1 MGARRILHRESRQQ
15 RIAVL
20 ALVPHPRGAQ
30 HRRITRC
37 IAEKGDDIRA
47 GRMQADFLDG
57 DDVGRKLR
65 QHRGD
70 PLGREAS
77 IGADAVMNVVG
88 CDPC

>member
-1 MGARRILHRESRQQ
+1 
-15 RIAVL
+15 
-20 ALVPHPRGAQ
+20 
-30 HRRITRC
+30 
-37 IAEKGDDIRA
+37 
-47 GRMQADFLDG
+47 MQADFLDG